1 MWYLYVKKIQEFCIN
16 WRDFLAT
23 SFRLCPWLCCYVFH
37 AICAHFTRWQTVKS
51 TRATHILYTYKYRR
65 LETSRRIRHEC
76 HTKSLRKSHKN
87 TSDRHGNNG
96 FVKHTKFPTRFIC
109 YGKFHPHFKTKKSNN
124 SQIFANPT
132 GFAIPPCYAVL
143 PDQITKYSWKLF
155 WNVHKKFTYRKL
167 KIGSCRNTSETV
179 GMYGNSQINTK
190 RHLKKGYPFL
200 FLSLY

>member
-37 AICAHFTRWQTVKS
+37 AICAHFTQWQTVKS

-124 SQIFANPT
+124 SQIFANAT
-132 GFAIPPCYAVL
+132 GFAIPPCYGRSNASDFESHPQFSL
-143 PDQITKYSWKLF
+143 AESKRPSWQHEPFAL
-155 WNVHKKFTYRKL
+155 
-167 KIGSCRNTSETV
+167 
-179 GMYGNSQINTK
+179 SQWKT
-190 RHLKKGYPFL
+190 
-200 FLSLY
+200 